1 MITKQT
7 YGQCNCSSLYN
18 GSEYQYEG
26 VNEKHEHIH
35 SMSKLCEIRI
45 FFECKNIHPGTIWMQ
60 QLSKGHKS
68 QHQHLGPQP
77 TSALP
82 TICSM
87 VSMRRLLVV
96 RSPLFESQGGS
107 AVRNEYEIH
116 NGRAAGWKLWPI
128 SQTEIWQLLLFTCPE
143 HRVGSINNQSYGI
156 LNVSMYIRF
165 MFMYCI
171 SYSINFIYTAN

>member
-1 MITKQT
+1 MDNVIAHHCTMVQNINTKELMKSMNT
-7 YGQCNCSSLYN
+7 STACRNCVK
-18 GSEYQYEG
+18 SESFS
-26 VNEKHEHIH
+26 NA
-35 SMSKLCEIRI
+35 RI
-45 FFECKNIHPGTIWMQ
+45 STQGLFECN
-60 QLSKGHKS
+60 SHKS